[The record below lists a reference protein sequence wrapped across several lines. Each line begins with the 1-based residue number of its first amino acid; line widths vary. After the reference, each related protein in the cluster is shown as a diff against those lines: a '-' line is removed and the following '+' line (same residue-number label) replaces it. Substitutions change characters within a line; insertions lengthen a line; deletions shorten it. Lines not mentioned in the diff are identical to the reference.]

1 MTAYLTRRAVL
12 VAVATMPFADSEE
25 LAAAAEISP
34 RTVRYVLRRLEGEQ
48 LVESMPH
55 IRSNV
60 SRTSRWLLTPG
71 GIERLATM
79 RGPES
84 D

>member
-34 RTVRYVLRRLEGEQ
+34 RTVR
-48 LVESMPH
+48 
-55 IRSNV
+55 IRS
-60 SRTSRWLLTPG
+60 PQAG
-71 GIERLATM
+71 GRATRREHAAHTVECLPHQSLASHAG
-79 RGPES
+79 RHREARHDARPES